1 MRLSGKMSR
10 IFHFA
15 FCILHFA
22 FIYRALRLAT
32 FVASAFCRCFHRR
45 RAAVAEHSRR
55 GEKTFQARHAQ
66 RFVQPRS
73 TRRVDKAVRP
83 AAFEDEG
90 PQLTGASEG
99 DAQLRSIVVDREE
112 SLETARSAQLP
123 SSSTDT
129 NDAGV
134 LGDTTTTEDQQQLD
148 SQMQQQLRDPFGEAP
163 PQLPGIDTPQTPD
176 SGTETD
182 ARPASG
188 PVAAGRYDADA
199 AKRSAA
205 IGAAPKSVSTC
216 RATCWRRRAAK
227 CGFRPAG
234 CRILEN
240 EQKETQEDCDD
251 SLAKLRTKTIGTV
264 NLSIAVAGTEGQDF
278 PFECSLD
285 TGEWHAGRAWPQTT
299 YLWKAA
305 ALCHKPLYFEDE
317 QLERYGHSWPP
328 CCQPFVSGA
337 HFFTRLPVLPYCM
350 GVEPPTE
357 CIYAL
362 GHYRTGSCAPYMC
375 NPIPLSPR
383 GALFQAGAA
392 VGAAA
397 VLP

>member
-1 MRLSGKMSR
+1 MQPNGQLQLEPPPNP
-10 IFHFA
+10 FQP
-15 FCILHFA
+15 
-22 FIYRALRLAT
+22 
-32 FVASAFCRCFHRR
+32 
-45 RAAVAEHSRR
+45 AV
-55 GEKTFQARHAQ
+55 
-66 RFVQPRS
+66 P
-73 TRRVDKAVRP
+73 P
-83 AAFEDEG
+83 A
-90 PQLTGASEG
+90 G
-99 DAQLRSIVVDREE
+99 DAAQPNADFVPPSASTLESEE
-112 SLETARSAQLP
+112 
-123 SSSTDT
+123 
-129 NDAGV
+129 
-134 LGDTTTTEDQQQLD
+134 QQ
-148 SQMQQQLRDPFGEAP
+148 
-163 PQLPGIDTPQTPD
+163 
-176 SGTETD
+176 
-182 ARPASG
+182 
-188 PVAAGRYDADA
+188 
-199 AKRSAA
+199 
-205 IGAAPKSVSTC
+205 
-216 RATCWRRRAAK
+216 
-227 CGFRPAG
+227 
-234 CRILEN
+234 
-240 EQKETQEDCDD
+240 TQEDCND

-264 NLSIAVAGTEGQDF
+264 NLSIAVSGSEGQDF

-350 GVEPPTE
+350 GVEPPNE